1 MARSF
6 EAAINEQR
14 PPTCSVCGSSTVQR
28 DPYYYDWHGSRY
40 WIMRCRTCTHQFVHP
55 PIAAAHQEAIYA
67 DHYFSRDGDWVCGL
81 WDADYRGAEP
91 QLRYEAREI
100 LGMLP
105 LSSGRLLDI
114 GCAGGVFLDEARQRG
129 FEVTGIELNASMA
142 LHARS
147 KYGLEVMNARLE
159 EVDFH
164 TWNANFDVIVL
175 LDSLEHI
182 PAPNAAIQKTAQW
195 VKLAGYLFIRGPLAN
210 SRIARLKEAVRRG
223 LGLVKRLPGYPLD
236 ASSFNKQS
244 LSVLVSQNGFVVDRW
259 INETASFANLL
270 CHRVP

>member
-1 MARSF
+1 
-6 EAAINEQR
+6 
-14 PPTCSVCGSSTVQR
+14 
-28 DPYYYDWHGSRY
+28 
-40 WIMRCRTCTHQFVHP
+40 
-55 PIAAAHQEAIYA
+55 
-67 DHYFSRDGDWVCGL
+67 
-81 WDADYRGAEP
+81 
-91 QLRYEAREI
+91 
-100 LGMLP
+100 MLP

>member
-164 TWNANFDVIVL
+164 TWNAHFEMGQAGRL
-175 LDSLEHI
+175 SLH
-182 PAPNAAIQKTAQW
+182 
-195 VKLAGYLFIRGPLAN
+195 
-210 SRIARLKEAVRRG
+210 SRPPRQQ
-223 LGLVKRLPGYPLD
+223 P
-236 ASSFNKQS
+236 
-244 LSVLVSQNGFVVDRW
+244 
-259 INETASFANLL
+259 
-270 CHRVP
+270 HRST